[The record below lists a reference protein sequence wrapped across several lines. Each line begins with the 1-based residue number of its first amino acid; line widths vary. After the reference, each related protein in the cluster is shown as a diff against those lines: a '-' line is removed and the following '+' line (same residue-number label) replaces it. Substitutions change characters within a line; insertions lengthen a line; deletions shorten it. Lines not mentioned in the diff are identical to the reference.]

1 MKQLTLKHLDTLPYG
16 AQESLNRLRV
26 NLGFCGKEY
35 KKIIVTSSTPGEGKS
50 FVSVNLWRMLA
61 EAGHKVV
68 LVDADIRKS
77 MMRSRHQIVGGEE
90 NYIGI
95 TFYLSGQAEMED
107 ILYETNVE
115 NGYMVP
121 VAYTVSNPAILL
133 QNERFPKLL
142 DYLAERFDYVLVD
155 TPPLT
160 NVADGDLIAS
170 HCDGALLVVR
180 SGVTPRQLIA
190 TSIKQLERANCKLM
204 GIALNR
210 VDVKKDARYSKYSKY
225 GYYYSSYG
233 YGYGNDSGSDKRSHK
248 GGKHISNEQS
258 NPKES

>member
-1 MKQLTLKHLDTLPYG
+1 MKKLTLKRLDTLPYG

-233 YGYGNDSGSDKRSHK
+233 YGSDSGSDKRSRK
-248 GGKHISNEQS
+248 GGKHVAEEAST
-258 NPKES
+258 PKES